1 MALERSLWVAQ
12 ISGRGDRAFD
22 KEHDDYRRAVTEY
35 ARTRGATHL
44 AAIPLLEGQKPRLFE
59 IKVLSAHARSIV
71 LGESDEA
78 ARRLLA
84 VRAGV
89 VSIKHP
95 DGDKEKPKTSQRGD
109 IGQLADAAWGER
121 IYQLGGGYL
130 IDELGAVVMHRTN
143 VGDWDEAEGADPLD
157 PFVLPRGVRLAL

>member
-1 MALERSLWVAQ
+1 MPLERILQVAQ
-12 ISGRGDRAFD
+12 VSGRGDKAFD
-22 KEHDDYRRAVTEY
+22 RDHVDFRRTLTEY
-35 ARTRGATHL
+35 ARTRGETHRT
-44 AAIPLLEGQKPRLFE
+44 AIPLREGQRPRLFG
-59 IKVLSAHARSIV
+59 IQVLTAHARSIV
-71 LGESDEA
+71 LGETDEA

-95 DGDKEKPKTSQRGD
+95 DGTTEKPKVTQRGEL
-109 IGQLADAAWGER
+109 GQLADAEWAER
-121 IYQLGGGYL
+121 LYEIGGGYL
-130 IDELGAVVMHRTN
+130 IDELGSVVLHRTN